1 MQNAHQ
7 VYKELD
13 YFIKLS
19 LLSLLALDED
29 TGFLR
34 CVCKMWAAAGQCFI
48 RRNILFNQPHN

>member
-1 MQNAHQ
+1 MHAKRSPGLQR
-7 VYKELD
+7 LD

-29 TGFLR
+29 TGSWPL
-34 CVCKMWAAAGQCFI
+34 GQCFI

>member
-29 TGFLR
+29 TGFLQNVGGR
-34 CVCKMWAAAGQCFI
+34 WPVFH
-48 RRNILFNQPHN
+48 QPKHFV

>member
-7 VYKELD
+7 VYKDL
-13 YFIKLS
+13 ITSSSCLS

-29 TGFLR
+29 TGSWPL
-34 CVCKMWAAAGQCFI
+34 GQCFI